1 MRRSLLTLAHSVDF
15 VLAGEFITP
24 LSLLLLVFFPSFL
37 PMSFSASLPTRIALQ
52 QQRIEL
58 LHENDNEFNYAL
70 ADYCRFLTRDAEA
83 TKLVVEEH
91 EWTERHMDR
100 LQVLRDMMM
109 LMNELYD
116 SSEEGDQV
124 QIYIQWV
131 TDLIREK
138 FNAITA
144 DEAETTASNP
154 DNGAAHGGSGGSDP
168 YGDGSGHYYDDD
180 PGRGVIVAVS
190 DFWFNVLCTHL
201 VAENPDFASSLRF
214 LVEFALDPHGVEL
227 PLAQSTSDGTGN
239 SITTTAPSSSS
250 STAKT
255 NKNDSGKGESKKK
268 RNSSKHQPSK
278 SKPEPILSKSE
289 LCGLLTQF
297 RKILQTSMI
306 FMDEAGVDDAN
317 SAVQMIMNFVE
328 EVGRGELQRKKKK
341 HARASG
347 GGSAVA
353 RVFTK
358 LATMPGTK
366 KEGFRFKR
374 SHSGKNVLPRG
385 PRPSASSSSSSGE
398 VVAAKVQTN
407 DLGRSLL
414 NFLSG
419 PGAAN
424 EGEERSTRNVTKSS
438 NSDAHAR
445 NKSSE
450 AHSSSKRTPNSE
462 KCSNATNS
470 VGGFNESAPGFLE
483 EPVAFGAAG
492 SLPRGV
498 LRRVLNFLTT
508 PEVVHRSVVSRS
520 LRPEFLAGRECLDLS
535 GRRVPGKA
543 FAQLVAA
550 SAPTLR
556 RLNLYCAQIGGDVI
570 RALCAQPLP
579 RMEHFDLFGANSGGD
594 GASFFSHDGD
604 ESGVF
609 DVARVVRQCVAM
621 PALRSLDLRW
631 NRLTMQQVLS
641 IVQALQGCRKLRH
654 INFKFNAVSRKVLR
668 DMEQRMPHLPF
679 TFA

>member
-1 MRRSLLTLAHSVDF
+1 
-15 VLAGEFITP
+15 
-24 LSLLLLVFFPSFL
+24 
-37 PMSFSASLPTRIALQ
+37 MSSSASLSTRIALQ

-58 LHENDNEFNYAL
+58 LHENDNEFTYAL
-70 ADYCRFLTRDAEA
+70 ADYCRFITRDAGA

-116 SSEEGDQV
+116 SSEEGDQI

-144 DEAETTASNP
+144 DEAEAAASNP
-154 DNGAAHGGSGGSDP
+154 DNGAAYGDSDP
-168 YGDGSGHYYDDD
+168 YGQESGTYYDDD
-180 PGRGVIVAVS
+180 PSRRVIVAVS
-190 DFWFNVLCTHL
+190 DFWFNELCSHL

-227 PLAQSTSDGTGN
+227 PLPQSTSDGSGN
-239 SITTTAPSSSS
+239 SSTAASSSS
-250 STAKT
+250 SSSSSETTK
-255 NKNDSGKGESKKK
+255 KDSSKGGSRKK
-268 RNSSKHQPSK
+268 RNSSKHQSTK
-278 SKPEPILSKSE
+278 SKPDSTLSKSA

-317 SAVQMIMNFVE
+317 SAVHLIMNFVE
-328 EVGRGELQRKKKK
+328 EVGRGEILRKKK

-347 GGSAVA
+347 GSAAA

-374 SHSGKNVLPRG
+374 SHSGKNVLPKG
-385 PRPSASSSSSSGE
+385 PRPCASGE
-398 VVAAKVQTN
+398 VAAKVQTN

-419 PGAAN
+419 PGSSN
-424 EGEERSTRNVTKSS
+424 EGDERSTRKVAKSS
-438 NSDAHAR
+438 NTDAHAR
-445 NKSSE
+445 KRE
-450 AHSSSKRTPNSE
+450 LHSSKRAPKSE
-462 KCSNATNS
+462 KRSDAGS
-470 VGGFNESAPGFLE
+470 VGFNESAPGFLE
-483 EPVAFGAAG
+483 EPVALGTAG
-492 SLPRGV
+492 SVPRGV
-498 LRRVLNFLTT
+498 LRRILNFLTA
-508 PEVVHRSVVSRS
+508 PEAVHRSILSRS
-520 LRPEFLAGRECLDLS
+520 LRPEFLTGRECLDLS

-570 RALCAQPLP
+570 RALCVQPLP
-579 RMEHFDLFGANSGGD
+579 RMQHFDLFGANSGGD

-609 DVARVVRQCVAM
+609 DVARVVRQCLAM